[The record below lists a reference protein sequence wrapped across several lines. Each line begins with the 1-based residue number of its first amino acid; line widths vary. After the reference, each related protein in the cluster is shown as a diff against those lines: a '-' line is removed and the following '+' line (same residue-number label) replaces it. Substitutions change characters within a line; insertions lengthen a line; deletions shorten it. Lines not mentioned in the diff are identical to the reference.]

1 MCPQAVGLVQKG
13 CEENGIICS
22 TISIID
28 EISRKLKISRY
39 LSVPSELGYPL
50 GELDDFDN
58 QKDICKR
65 ALDLVTK

>member
-1 MCPQAVGLVQKG
+1 MCPQAVGLVLKA

-28 EISRKLKISRY
+28 DISRKLEISRY

-50 GELDDFDN
+50 GDPDDFDN
-58 QKDICKR
+58 QKDICKQ
-65 ALDLVTK
+65 ALDLVIK

>member
-1 MCPQAVGLVQKG
+1 MCPQAVGLVQKT
-13 CEENGIICS
+13 CEGNGIICT

-28 EISRKLKISRY
+28 EISRKLKIIRY

-50 GELDDFDN
+50 GEHDDFDN

-65 ALDLVTK
+65 ALDLVAK